1 MLTLTRSRRK
11 SVVRFEPETLTYQA
25 AIAAAGG
32 TMNVAVLRH
41 VDDFVV
47 EAKARGFWSALIEV
61 GPFCG
66 DNLAAALVKLKHAG
80 QVTLT
85 NTGFVGGDYVESG
98 VNGGLNGGNNKSL
111 NTGYVMTSGDN
122 LIAFNN
128 RTAVDN
134 AANRV
139 MIGTRDS
146 FGNEIKLY
154 HTSTG
159 ADGYDRAPGSATAV
173 RANETGFYSGHGRP
187 LGTGIMRLAVN
198 GVDLATDTGSSV
210 LNPDTAM
217 FLWARNNNGIA
228 DQFWT
233 GRGSFYAI
241 GGSSFS
247 STMVMPLS
255 DAVRKLQQKL
265 NRL

>member
-11 SVVRFEPETLTYQA
+11 SVVRLEPETLTYQA

-32 TMNVAVLRH
+32 TMNVAVLKF

-47 EAKARGFWSALIEV
+47 EAKARGFWDHLTEV

-66 DNLAAALVKLKHAG
+66 DNLNAALVKLKHGGSA
-80 QVTLT
+80 TLA

-98 VNGGLNGGNNKSL
+98 ANGGLNGAANKSL
-111 NTGYVMTSGDN
+111 STGYVPQSTDGV
-122 LIAFNN
+122 LAFYN

-134 AANRV
+134 SATRT
-139 MIGTRDS
+139 MMGTRDS
-146 FGNEIKLY
+146 FGNEARLT
-154 HTSTG
+154 HTNTG
-159 ADGYDRAPGSATAV
+159 IDEFQWSDGGASAS
-173 RANETGFYSGHGRP
+173 RANETGLYTGRRTTITRT
-187 LGTGIMRLAVN
+187 LLAGGAVVAEGTT
-198 GVDLATDTGSSV
+198 LATSTP
-210 LNPDTAM
+210 NTAIR
-217 FLWARNNNGIA
+217 LWARNNNGTA

-241 GGSSFS
+241 GKSSFS
-247 STMVMPLS
+247 DSTVAALN
-255 DAVRKLQQKL
+255 DAVRTLQAKL